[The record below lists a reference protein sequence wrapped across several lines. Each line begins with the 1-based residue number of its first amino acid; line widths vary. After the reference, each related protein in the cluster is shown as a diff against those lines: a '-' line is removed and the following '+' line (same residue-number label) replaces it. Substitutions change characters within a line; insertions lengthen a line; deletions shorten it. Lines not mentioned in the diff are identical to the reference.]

1 MGRMNA
7 EEWKRYTS
15 QYWYGQ
21 SKEVQAAHPKRIGG
35 DILEAKP
42 NGLFRGNECLA
53 DEHYLDW
60 DWDYT
65 HGMSPSRSA
74 SYVGREVLIHKC
86 GCGRFFVDWWSVKV
100 CLVCRKAAQLAK
112 LRAYTAERA
121 RLRAERRADPP
132 TRPCANCGK
141 PTPALRSTK
150 RLCSAACRQAQSR
163 LTRLTGH
170 GATT

>member
-60 DWDYT
+60 NWT
-65 HGMSPSRSA
+65 TRTACRP
-74 SYVGREVLIHKC
+74 GRERQL
-86 GCGRFFVDWWSVKV
+86 
-100 CLVCRKAAQLAK
+100 CRPRSPDLQVRV
-112 LRAYTAERA
+112 RALFR
-121 RLRAERRADPP
+121 
-132 TRPCANCGK
+132 
-141 PTPALRSTK
+141 
-150 RLCSAACRQAQSR
+150 
-163 LTRLTGH
+163 
-170 GATT
+170 